1 MDDAEVLQDPRS
13 AASLLIFEI
22 GNSHVSVATAVGNSI
37 RTNHRFARDQFDAM
51 IHHADEAWDAL
62 PDDRRKAVAAA
73 SVVPDVLAELRGR
86 LEERYDDAPLLAV
99 GDELH
104 RPMSLAVEAPETV
117 GVDRVC
123 SAAAA
128 YDVIGR
134 ACAVAS
140 FGTAITIDCVND
152 EGVFMGGAILPGLAL
167 SAHALHEG
175 TAALPEVVIEPTGAT
190 YGATTEQCIRNG
202 VIYGAVGALREITE
216 RYATQLGSWPQL
228 VVTGGNAELVQSQCE
243 FIDNV
248 VPDLC
253 IRGIALAYRRH
264 FAPFEEAS

>member
-22 GNSHVSVATAVGNSI
+22 GNSHISVATAVGNSI
-37 RTNHRFARDQFDAM
+37 RTNHRFAMNQFDAV
-51 IHHADEAWDAL
+51 IHHADDAWAAL

-73 SVVPDVLAELRGR
+73 AVVPAVLAELRSR
-86 LEERYDDAPLLAV
+86 LEDRYEEALLTV

-117 GVDRVC
+117 GIDRVC

-134 ACAVAS
+134 SCAVAS

-152 EGVFMGGAILPGLAL
+152 EGIFMGGAILPGLTM

-175 TAALPEVVIEPTGAT
+175 TSALPNVKIEPTGAN

-202 VIYGAVGALREITE
+202 VLYGAVGALREITE
-216 RYATQLGSWPQL
+216 RYATQLGTWPQL

>member
-1 MDDAEVLQDPRS
+1 MDDAEVLQDPRA

-22 GNSHVSVATAVGNSI
+22 GNSHVAVATAVGNSI
-37 RTNHRFARDQFDAM
+37 RTNHRFAHDQFDA
-51 IHHADEAWDAL
+51 ILHHADEAWAAL
-62 PDDRRKAVAAA
+62 PDDRVKAVAAA
-73 SVVPDVLAELRGR
+73 SVVPSVLAELRER
-86 LEERYDDAPLLAV
+86 LENRYEEPLMAV

-104 RPMSLAVEAPETV
+104 RPMVLAAEAPETV
-117 GVDRVC
+117 GIDRVC

-134 ACAVAS
+134 ACTVAS

-175 TAALPEVVIEPTGAT
+175 TAALPEIKIEAPVEI
-190 YGATTEQCIRNG
+190 YGTTTEQCIRNG
-202 VIYGAVGALREITE
+202 VLFGAVGALREITE

-228 VVTGGNAELVQSQCE
+228 VVTGGNALLVQSQCE

-253 IRGIALAYRRH
+253 LRGIALAYRKH
-264 FAPFEEAS
+264 FSPFEEVP

>member
-1 MDDAEVLQDPRS
+1 MADDVLQDPRS
-13 AASLLIFEI
+13 GACLLIFEI
-22 GNSHVSVATAVGNSI
+22 GNSHVAVATSVGNSI
-37 RTNHRFARDQFDAM
+37 RTNRRFSHDQFDA
-51 IHHADEAWDAL
+51 IVHHADEVWAAL
-62 PDDRRKAVAAA
+62 PDDRFRAVAAA
-73 SVVPDVLAELRGR
+73 SVVPPILAELRRR
-86 LEERYDDAPLLAV
+86 LENRYEEPLLAV

-104 RPMSLAVEAPETV
+104 RPMSLAVEAPEAV

-152 EGVFMGGAILPGLAL
+152 EGVFMGGAILPGLNM
-167 SAHALHEG
+167 SARALHEG
-175 TAALPEVVIEPTGAT
+175 TAALPEIKIEAPVEI
-190 YGATTEQCIRNG
+190 YGTTTEQCIRTG
-202 VIYGAVGALREITE
+202 VLYGAVGALREITE

-228 VVTGGNAELVQSQCE
+228 VVTGGNAVLIQSQCE
-243 FIDNV
+243 FIDNI

-264 FAPFEEAS
+264 FSPLEEAL